1 MFCYFC
7 SAKQKHTMPKNT
19 PSFNLHTM
27 LSNRID
33 MNDIEAIRIYTQGK
47 ENDARK
53 EELYRVMMD
62 DEGRA
67 GGNAAWIF
75 SHFALAEN
83 EWLYSKQQELMDA
96 VMHTENITKRRIMMV
111 LLERQPFTEEGFRAD
126 YLDFCLEHMAM
137 LEEPYGIRALCMK
150 QALVQ
155 CSLVPELLPELEA
168 TLELMDN
175 NFLSSGL
182 RTAKKKVL
190 LKIRKGKKN
199 K

>member
-1 MFCYFC
+1 MQRKTKN
-7 SAKQKHTMPKNT
+7 STMSDNN
-19 PSFNLHTM
+19 PSFDLHTM
-27 LSNRID
+27 LSQRID
-33 MNDIEAIRIYTQGK
+33 MNDIEAICVYTQGK

-53 EELYRVMMD
+53 EELYRVMMN

-96 VMHTENITKRRIMMV
+96 VMRTGSITKRRIMMV
-111 LLERQPFTEEGFRAD
+111 FLERQPFTKTGFRAD

-137 LEEPYGIRALCMK
+137 LQEPYGIRALCMK
-150 QALVQ
+150 QACVQ

-168 TLELMDN
+168 TLELMDD

-182 RTAKKKVL
+182 RTAKKNVL
-190 LKIRKGKKN
+190 RNIRKMRKKL
-199 K
+199 